1 MVKRKVTDIFQ
12 LSISVGYLAFAD
24 TQNEKA
30 LSRSQR
36 GPSPERTPWRNEEF
50 PGLKVFKYSY
60 KQLRRLFEKQG
71 GVGVEAGRGELQYGL
86 SG

>member
-24 TQNEKA
+24 RQNEKA
-30 LSRSQR
+30 LSGSQR

-50 PGLKVFKYSY
+50 PGLEVFNIATDNLEGC
-60 KQLRRLFEKQG
+60 LRSRAGWGEVG
-71 GVGVEAGRGELQYGL
+71 GGGGWER
-86 SG
+86 